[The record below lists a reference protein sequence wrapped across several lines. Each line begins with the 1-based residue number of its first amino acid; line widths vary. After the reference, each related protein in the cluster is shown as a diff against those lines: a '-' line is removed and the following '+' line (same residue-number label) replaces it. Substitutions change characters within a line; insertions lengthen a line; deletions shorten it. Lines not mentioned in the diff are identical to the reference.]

1 MDAGSINRMGNA
13 YIDLG
18 KLDEA
23 LECFNTAI
31 SLEKHNIDFLLN
43 KGVVLME
50 LGKFEEAKSPDNEDA
65 FFLKEECLDNL

>member
-1 MDAGSINRMGNA
+1 MILELDAGSINRMGNA

-31 SLEKHNIDFLLN
+31 SLEKNNIDFLLN
-43 KGVVLME
+43 KGSSFNGA
-50 LGKFEEAKSPDNEDA
+50 GKI
-65 FFLKEECLDNL
+65 

>member
-1 MDAGSINRMGNA
+1 MDGNGSINRMGNA

-43 KGVVLME
+43 KGVVFNGA
-50 LGKFEEAKSPDNEDA
+50 GKI
-65 FFLKEECLDNL
+65 